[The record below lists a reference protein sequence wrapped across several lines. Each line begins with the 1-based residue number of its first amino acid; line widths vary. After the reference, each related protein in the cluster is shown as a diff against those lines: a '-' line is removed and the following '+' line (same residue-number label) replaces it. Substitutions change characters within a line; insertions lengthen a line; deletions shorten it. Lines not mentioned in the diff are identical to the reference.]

1 MMNRIIRISLA
12 IIGLGFGFVA
22 NAVADVASAAIDT
35 PWVAVGMPRVLHI
48 EVSVPDGAQ
57 VQWPM
62 EIEADGFVARDF
74 EDPSKNYLLE
84 FGPDTDFSIDTVR
97 EAGGMVSLKA
107 DLKFFAF
114 DSAAMVIAPFR
125 FVVNGRDTLATQ
137 MLALKCENPFES
149 VPDDVQATQ
158 DLKPVMQPAFVLWDY
173 VWWFFWLQVVVTI
186 ITVSTLVYL
195 HWRKHRTLK
204 VADGASAAPVKL
216 LPAHVTALRALDT
229 LAEKKLWQSGQH
241 KQFHTELSEILRR
254 YIEERYKV
262 PAMECTTDEIMQEL
276 VELTMTQRSSY
287 NNLREVLQMADLV
300 KFAKYEPL
308 ADENQM
314 VLMNA
319 RLFVEQTKESL
330 PEETTEN
337 KDEGEP
343 QQ

>member
-62 EIEADGFVARDF
+62 EIGADGFMARDY
-74 EDPSKNYLLE
+74 EDPSKNYKLE
-84 FGPDTDFSIDTVR
+84 FGPDTRFDIDTVR
-97 EAGGMVSLKA
+97 EAGGMITLRA
-107 DLKFFAF
+107 DLQFFAF
-114 DSAAMVIAPFR
+114 DSAAMVIAPFH
-125 FVVNGRDTLATQ
+125 FVVNGHDTLATQ
-137 MLALKCENPFES
+137 MLALKCEQPFTE
-149 VPDDVQATQ
+149 VPADPQAMQ
-158 DLKPVMQPAFVLWDY
+158 DLKDVMKPAFVLWDY
-173 VWWFFWLQVVVTI
+173 IWWFFWLQVAVTL

-195 HWRKHRTLK
+195 HWRKHRGLK
-204 VADGASAAPVKL
+204 VANGASAAPVKL

-337 KDEGEP
+337 KDEGES